1 MSPLADRIVGID
13 LGTTN
18 SLIAVVRDGKP
29 EVIRDDSGSSLVPSC
44 ICFEKDGSVSIGE
57 VAKHR
62 AAIDPEHIVM
72 SIKRLMGR
80 TLSELQEEL
89 KTVPQQVIERQS
101 ADGNCSLRVVIDKNE
116 YSPEQLSSFI
126 LQALR
131 KRAGNPQRAVITVP
145 AYFDD
150 SQRLATKNAGRLA
163 GLDVVRIINEPT
175 AAALA
180 YGLNHK
186 QNSTFAVYDLGG
198 GTFDCS
204 ILKLEDCIFRVLAT
218 NGDTRLGGD
227 DFDRLLIDYIGAR
240 HFFQHQKNPMILQQL
255 REVAEQ
261 LKIQLSRQDQA
272 TAKFDGQDIIIKRNE
287 FESLIAPLID
297 RTIRIA
303 KAALRD
309 AGLTPSE
316 LDDVIL
322 VGGSTRIPLVR
333 QKVAEW
339 FGRSPRTDINPDEA
353 VALGAA
359 IQADILAGQR
369 TDLLLLDVVPL
380 SLGIETLGGVV
391 DKIIHRNTTIPCQ
404 ATARY
409 STSTENQTAVLLN
422 VFQGER
428 ELAKDCR
435 SLGNFKLAGIPP
447 MPAQMAQ
454 VDVTFMVDANGLLTV
469 SAIERRS
476 NVSMAVTFNGAVG
489 IDESEV
495 ERLVLESV
503 DKAREDFWHRQR
515 IEFQN
520 KGRADLAHFRKA
532 FEQAGHLLTQEQQS
546 LISEAETRLKTAL
559 EKSDAGDLQSAVVA
573 FGEATSP
580 LAELVMNQVVKSAL
594 AGQSE
599 KDLEGALS

>member
-1 MSPLADRIVGID
+1 MNLLAERIVGID

-29 EVIRDDSGSSLVPSC
+29 EVIRDESGSSLMPSC
-44 ICFEKDGSVSIGE
+44 ICFEKDGSVSIGVE
-57 VAKHR
+57 AKHR
-62 AAIDPEHIVM
+62 AAIDPEHIVL

-80 TLSELQEEL
+80 TLSELQDEL
-89 KTVPQQVIERQS
+89 KTVPQQVIERQT
-101 ADGNCSLRVVIDKNE
+101 ADGNRSLRVVIDKNE
-116 YSPEQLSSFI
+116 YSPEQLSSLI

-150 SQRLATKNAGRLA
+150 SQRQATKNSGRLA
-163 GLDVVRIINEPT
+163 GLEVVRIINEPT

-180 YGLNHK
+180 YGLNQN

-204 ILKLEDCIFRVLAT
+204 ILKLEDGIFRVLAT

-227 DFDRLLIDYIGAR
+227 DFDRLLIDHIASR
-240 HFFQHQKNPMILQQL
+240 HQFESQKNPVILQQL
-255 REVAEQ
+255 REIAEQ
-261 LKIQLSRQDQA
+261 LKIQLSGHDQA
-272 TAKFDGQDIIIKRNE
+272 TARFDGQEIKVRRIE
-287 FESLIAPLID
+287 FESLIEPLID

-309 AGLTPSE
+309 AGLKPSE
-316 LDDVIL
+316 LDEVIL

-435 SLGNFKLAGIPP
+435 SLGQFKLAGIPP
-447 MPAQMAQ
+447 MPAQMPQ

-476 NVSMAVTFNGAVG
+476 NVSVAITINGAVG
-489 IDESEV
+489 IDQAEV

-503 DKAREDFWHRQR
+503 DKARDDFIDRQR
-515 IEFQN
+515 IEFDN
-520 KGRADLAHFRKA
+520 KGRTDLVHFQKA
-532 FEQAGHLLTQEQQS
+532 FAQAGHLLSSEQKTV
-546 LISEAETRLKTAL
+546 ISEAEARLRVAL
-559 EKSDAGDLQSAVVA
+559 EKSDYRELQSAVVA

-599 KDLEGALS
+599 QDLGGALS